1 MSEEPEII
9 EQVADENKVD
19 PDEDRKKSQA
29 LVQQGLSQLSK
40 TADNTGQLFNITII
54 FKILKI

>member
-1 MSEEPEII
+1 MSDEPEVI

-19 PDEDRKKSQA
+19 PDEDRKKTQA

-40 TADNTGQLFNITII
+40 TADNTGIYTII
-54 FKILKI
+54 FKLTF

>member
-1 MSEEPEII
+1 MSDEPEVI

-19 PDEDRKKSQA
+19 PDEDRKKTQA

-40 TADNTGQLFNITII
+40 TADNTGGY
-54 FKILKI
+54 FKIINYYF